1 MNLAGRTAQD
11 WPRRSEARDAARMLH
26 ERFDRSRPNQYLGK
40 AAAPRMRL
48 LVRRV
53 VPVF

>member
-1 MNLAGRTAQD
+1 
-11 WPRRSEARDAARMLH
+11 MLH
-26 ERFDRSRPNQYLGK
+26 ERFDTSRPNQYLGK